1 MVDRPGSERI
11 GEVVEAPSTT
21 FVAQCYQLN
30 GAPPLGSLVRTGDPA
45 IQGVVYRV
53 VTEPLDAS
61 RPVLARGESAVTE
74 EEVFRANPQLER
86 LLTSRFEVLIL
97 GHHARGVD
105 FPVLPPL
112 PPRVHAFVYACSL
125 EETVRLAE
133 SPGWLRTLLS
143 SNIPAADQVAAACL
157 RGAAVSAPE
166 PEKFLLQACR
176 EIAGELAGD
185 WPRVNAILRMVK
197 E

>member
-74 EEVFRANPQLER
+74 
-86 LLTSRFEVLIL
+86 
-97 GHHARGVD
+97 D
-105 FPVLPPL
+105 
-112 PPRVHAFVYACSL
+112 
-125 EETVRLAE
+125 
-133 SPGWLRTLLS
+133 
-143 SNIPAADQVAAACL
+143 
-157 RGAAVSAPE
+157 
-166 PEKFLLQACR
+166 
-176 EIAGELAGD
+176 
-185 WPRVNAILRMVK
+185 
-197 E
+197 